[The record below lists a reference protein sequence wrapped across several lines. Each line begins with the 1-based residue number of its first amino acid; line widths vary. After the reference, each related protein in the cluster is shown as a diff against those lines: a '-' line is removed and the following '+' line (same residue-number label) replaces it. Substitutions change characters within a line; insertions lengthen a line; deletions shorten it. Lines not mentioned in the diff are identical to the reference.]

1 MTVHRSKGL
10 EADYVVVLGLCS
22 GKHGFPAEVADD
34 PLLDLVLAAPENHPN
49 AEERRVLYVAMTR
62 ARRQVFLLADGGP
75 PSEFVTELMD
85 GDYDVEP
92 FGRSLEADISCPRC
106 VGGRLLRRKNARTGS
121 LFYGCS
127 NFPLCEHIARPCTR
141 CGRGIPLRSGENFH
155 CRDCGGTIK
164 ACPPATA
171 GSMSEWAG
179 TADSSAVRTGPTAGR
194 RGTFRC
200 RERQPVPQETC
211 PHPEVA
217 DSR

>member
-10 EADYVVVLGLCS
+10 EADCAVVLGLCS

-85 GDYDVEP
+85 GDCDVEP
-92 FGRSLEADISCPRC
+92 FGRPLEADISCPRC

-141 CGRGIPLRSGENFH
+141 CGRGIPLRSGENFR
-155 CRDCGGTIK
+155 CRDCGGTIE
-164 ACPPATA
+164 ACPACD
-171 GSMSEWAG
+171 GWL
-179 TADSSAVRTGPTAGR
+179 DVRMGRQGRFLGCSNWPDCGETRDLPLPRTTTGPAGNMPAS
-194 RGTFRC
+194 RGRG
-200 RERQPVPQETC
+200 
-211 PHPEVA
+211 
-217 DSR
+217 